1 MAASACSA
9 CSLHDYTLTRKER
22 GNIWGNVVKSRKV
35 KPRAAFKTGKVG
47 KVWKERGKV
56 SKEELAS
63 KGESIK
69 ARTGKEGGKYQR
81 KNWQVAASTCS
92 ACSLHDYTLT
102 RKERENTCES
112 KAACGF

>member
-1 MAASACSA
+1 M
-9 CSLHDYTLTRKER
+9 
-22 GNIWGNVVKSRKV
+22 GNVVKSRKV

-69 ARTGKEGGKYQR
+69 AVSKEELASGCLYVQR
-81 KNWQVAASTCS
+81 VLFAR
-92 ACSLHDYTLT
+92 LYTH
-102 RKERENTCES
+102 S
-112 KAACGF
+112 